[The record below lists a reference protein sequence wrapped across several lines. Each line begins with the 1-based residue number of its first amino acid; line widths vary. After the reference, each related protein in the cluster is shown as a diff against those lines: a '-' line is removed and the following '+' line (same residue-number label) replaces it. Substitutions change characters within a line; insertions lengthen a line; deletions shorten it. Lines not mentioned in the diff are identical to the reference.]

1 MATTSGSGIKGGGDD
16 TMAEADN
23 GERDGRRTAAHNGDG
38 DKHTRKKKIVLLCGD
53 GPPARIEPMLL
64 SDPKDCMFITGR
76 QTCGMH
82 YPRHMLQI
90 LSLKLAKIDVD
101 GGPIELYGYMA
112 ARDVLEPLLNYVLN
126 VSRNDPIV
134 VEQGSLIEMT
144 GPKRGIEL
152 CDTTLIEYDM
162 RIKMDG
168 EEEDDLQLIDGV
180 SLVDE
185 RTTASAYAF
194 TKRIH
199 GDCGAVDITVSRL
212 DFAVEATIEIRISE

>member
-1 MATTSGSGIKGGGDD
+1 MFY
-16 TMAEADN
+16 E
-23 GERDGRRTAAHNGDG
+23 
-38 DKHTRKKKIVLLCGD
+38 
-53 GPPARIEPMLL
+53 ARIEPMLL

-134 VEQGSLIEMT
+134 VEQVHTHTSVQLFQIRYSLIF
-144 GPKRGIEL
+144 
-152 CDTTLIEYDM
+152 
-162 RIKMDG
+162 
-168 EEEDDLQLIDGV
+168 Q
-180 SLVDE
+180 
-185 RTTASAYAF
+185 
-194 TKRIH
+194 H
-199 GDCGAVDITVSRL
+199 
-212 DFAVEATIEIRISE
+212 